1 MGILKNK
8 EIKKANAG
16 YNDEVEIEKELDK
29 LAATG
34 IIKDAVPVYAKLR
47 KERINMHN
55 NGLALVN
62 NYRKNPLPAHLG
74 LNGVTLFSIILLVWF
89 FLLEILL
96 SGGVYHAYD
105 PSQVYSRGEAIL
117 HLVKS
122 ILTLFCGIAATISFV
137 HIILNIVRARKLFL
151 LDLFIDACAFSG
163 LTVLCGLDKSI
174 FPTYIF
180 LQIRILVESIA
191 AIL

>member
-55 NGLALVN
+55 IG
-62 NYRKNPLPAHLG
+62 
-74 LNGVTLFSIILLVWF
+74 F
-89 FLLEILL
+89 
-96 SGGVYHAYD
+96 
-105 PSQVYSRGEAIL
+105 GE
-117 HLVKS
+117 
-122 ILTLFCGIAATISFV
+122 
-137 HIILNIVRARKLFL
+137 
-151 LDLFIDACAFSG
+151 
-163 LTVLCGLDKSI
+163 
-174 FPTYIF
+174 
-180 LQIRILVESIA
+180 
-191 AIL
+191 